1 MKRITIFAHF
11 DKQNII
17 DDYVIDYLK
26 ELRKYSEIIFV
37 SDGDLKEIETEKIK
51 DLCFDYICKKHEEY
65 DFGSYK
71 RGFKLIKSK
80 YSKKLQ
86 EIDELLFVNDSCYLI
101 GSFGNIFADME
112 KKLDC
117 DYWGL
122 TDHDNGN
129 IQEYHIQSYF
139 LVFRKRVFLDMA
151 FENFMCRVKKLQ
163 SKDEILCYYEIGL
176 SKLLIKQQNKY
187 FCVFTKNL
195 IDDFLTKNRQ
205 EIEKELK
212 VLFQKSTN
220 LSASSV
226 KKYLNSVFSLEGS
239 NYVYKDKFLVY
250 FKMGLPILKRTILN
264 NDNYCNEKLLFLWQ
278 EIITEIYPNSAK
290 QIFNYANRLDLRLK
304 NRKHIKNNLIIFLRF
319 CHSYKFFYAKNSFKK
334 GKRVRIIK
342 LLFFKIKYSR
352 N

>member
-71 RGFKLIKSK
+71 RGFKLIKGK
-80 YSKKLQ
+80 YPKKLQ

-122 TDHDNGN
+122 TSDYNNLNKDIAYYIGTFF
-129 IQEYHIQSYF
+129 IT
-139 LVFRKRVFLDMA
+139 FRKGVFLA
-151 FENFMCRVKKLQ
+151 EFFHSFLFSVKKLQ
-163 SKDEILCYYEIGL
+163 GNLEVIKHYEIGL
-176 SKLLIKQQNKY
+176 SKILQENNKKSFCCFSRNEIGNYIVQNHLRY
-187 FCVFTKNL
+187 MHHISRMFALNTGL
-195 IDDFLTKNRQ
+195 S
-205 EIEKELK
+205 
-212 VLFQKSTN
+212 KS
-220 LSASSV
+220 V
-226 KKYLNSVFSLEGS
+226 IYKYLNNIFNINTANYLHS
-239 NYVYKDKFLVY
+239 NKTYFFIYNKFPL
-250 FKMGLPILKRTILN
+250 LKRRIII
-264 NDNYCNEKLLFLWQ
+264 YEHFSKEKLLFLWQ
-278 EIITEIYPNSAK
+278 EMMLEINPKLLK
-290 QIFNYANRLDLRLK
+290 QIFNHANRIGLK
-304 NRKHIKNNLIIFLRF
+304 LKEKKHIKNNIFMCFYFLR
-319 CHSYKFFYAKNSFKK
+319 SYKLFYCRTKFKK
-334 GKRVRIIK
+334 GKRVRIVK
-342 LLFFKIKYSR
+342 LLFFKMKY
-352 N
+352 

>member
-1 MKRITIFAHF
+1 MTK
-11 DKQNII
+11 NL
-17 DDYVIDYLK
+17 VISGAFGFGINELEFFLK
-26 ELRKYSEIIFV
+26 SLRKYY
-37 SDGDLKEIETEKIK
+37 K
-51 DLCFDYICKKHEEY
+51 DDICFA
-65 DFGSYK
+65 
-71 RGFKLIKSK
+71 
-80 YSKKLQ
+80 
-86 EIDELLFVNDSCYLI
+86 I
-101 GSFGNIFADME
+101 GNE
-112 KKLDC
+112 
-117 DYWGL
+117 
-122 TDHDNGN
+122 DH
-129 IQEYHIQSYF
+129 
-139 LVFRKRVFLDMA
+139 
-151 FENFMCRVKKLQ
+151 
-163 SKDEILCYYEIGL
+163 
-176 SKLLIKQQNKY
+176 
-187 FCVFTKNL
+187 
-195 IDDFLTKNRQ
+195 